1 MAFEQANNSTERCG
15 AREPRD
21 RSNTAHQ
28 PDNDWAGEPVEGSG
42 FEEETPEP
50 GFEWRE

>member
-1 MAFEQANNSTERCG
+1 MSFEQSNKSAEQSG

-21 RSNTAHQ
+21 GHQ
-28 PDNDWAGEPVEGSG
+28 PDSDWAGEPVEGSG